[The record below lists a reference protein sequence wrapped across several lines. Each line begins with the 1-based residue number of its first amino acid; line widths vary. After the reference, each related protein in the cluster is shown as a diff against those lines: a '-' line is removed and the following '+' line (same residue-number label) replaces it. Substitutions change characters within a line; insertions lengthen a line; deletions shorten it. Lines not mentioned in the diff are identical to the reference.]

1 MKVLLV
7 LLALLPATAL
17 ADPVTYKVRA
27 TAVVKQAG
35 TKPCGAAKRML
46 KDRHR
51 ITAYVDGVLSVN
63 GMRWAN
69 LMGSEIP
76 GEAYLAF
83 HQGQKVWLA
92 MWVIANDNKLI
103 GLYALNGP
111 DCQDVVR
118 LEGVRL

>member
-1 MKVLLV
+1 MYTFAL
-7 LLALLPATAL
+7 LLALLFKPVVCPTPA
-17 ADPVTYKVRA
+17 YSVRA
-27 TAVVKQAG
+27 TGVAPREGK
-35 TKPCGAAKRML
+35 TCGATTRML

-51 ITAYVDGVLSVN
+51 ITTADGVDYVN

-69 LMGSEIP
+69 MADSAVP

-83 HQGQKVWLA
+83 HQGQKVWLTL
-92 MWVIANDNKLI
+92 WFVANDRKLI

-118 LEGVRL
+118 IEGRRL